1 MERAQHSSRC
11 SRLLEGWTLITNFS
25 SSTGVVVVV
34 VVAGGRDVAA
44 LNGMP

>member
-1 MERAQHSSRC
+1 VERAQHSSRC

-34 VVAGGRDVAA
+34 VAGGRDVAA